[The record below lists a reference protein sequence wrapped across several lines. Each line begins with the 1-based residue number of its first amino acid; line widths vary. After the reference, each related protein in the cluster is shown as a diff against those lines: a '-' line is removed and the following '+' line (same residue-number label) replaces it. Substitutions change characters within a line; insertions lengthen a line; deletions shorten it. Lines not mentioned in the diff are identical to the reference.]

1 MQPWMQGPMG
11 GVGTTIQ
18 ERQLHLKIE
27 FGPYTVA
34 TGFCQKAHLQAGKV
48 SPDTAKDVALS

>member
-1 MQPWMQGPMG
+1 MG

-18 ERQLHLKIE
+18 KRQLHLKIG

-34 TGFCQKAHLQAGKV
+34 TGFCQKARPQAGKV
-48 SPDTAKDVALS
+48 SPDIAKDVALS

>member
-1 MQPWMQGPMG
+1 MQGPMG

-18 ERQLHLKIE
+18 KRQLHLKIG